1 MFFAR
6 KNTGMVFGL
15 VVILFA
21 LSSFAGYFITD
32 ADAMKAGGNK
42 ARNIGSNTAH
52 IVS

>member
-15 VVILFA
+15 VVILFT
-21 LSSFAGYFITD
+21 LSSFAGNFITD
-32 ADAMKAGGNK
+32 ADAAKAGGTK
-42 ARNIGSNTAH
+42 ATKFGSNTAH